1 MLDRIKTFLEENCP
15 HLSGRRL
22 SVNFLAENA
31 GALGLAAVSCKPVV
45 RAYADGGALRQFQFK
60 LVARVPFDDDAEDA
74 LSWQKLIDGITD
86 FLEKASAQG
95 IFPALTKGDI
105 PRAFAIIER
114 CAPLSNNTKTARL
127 QATCS
132 LLYETKGC

>member
-1 MLDRIKTFLEENCP
+1 MLDTIKTFLEENCP
-15 HLSGRRL
+15 LLSGKRL
-22 SVNFLAENA
+22 SVNFLPETP

-45 RAYADGGALRQFQFK
+45 QQYADGGQLRQFQF
-60 LVARVPFDDDAEDA
+60 LLTVRASFDGDAEDA
-74 LSWQKLIDGITD
+74 CFSQALLGGITE

-95 IFPALTKGDI
+95 NFPALSNGNI
-105 PRAFAIIER
+105 PREFAVIAR
-114 CAPLSNNTKTARL
+114 CALLSNNTKTARL

>member
-1 MLDRIKTFLEENCP
+1 MLDIVKTFLEENCP

-31 GALGLAAVSCKPVV
+31 GALGLSAVSCKPVV
-45 RAYADGGALRQFQFK
+45 RAYADGGALRQFQFM
-60 LVARVPFDDDAEDA
+60 LTARVPFDDDAEDA
-74 LSWQKLIDGITD
+74 LEPQALIDGITD
-86 FLEKASAQG
+86 FLENTSAQG
-95 IFPALTKGDI
+95 IFPALSKGNI
-105 PRAFAIIER
+105 PREFFVIER

>member
-15 HLSGRRL
+15 CLSGKRL
-22 SVNFLAENA
+22 SVNFLAETP

-45 RAYADGGALRQFQFK
+45 RAYADGGQLRQFQF
-60 LVARVPFDDDAEDA
+60 LLSVRASFDDDAEDA
-74 LSWQKLIDGITD
+74 FLSQKLIDGITE
-86 FLEKASAQG
+86 FLENTSAQG
-95 IFPALTKGDI
+95 SLPALSNGNI
-105 PRAFAIIER
+105 PREFLVLAR
-114 CAPLSNNTKTARL
+114 CALLSNNTKTARL

>member
-1 MLDRIKTFLEENCP
+1 MLDTIKTFLEENCP
-15 HLSGRRL
+15 HLSGKRL
-22 SVNFLAENA
+22 SVNFLAEQP
-31 GALGLAAVSCKPVV
+31 GALGLTAVSCKPVV
-45 RAYADGGALRQFQFK
+45 QKYADGGQLRQFQFM
-60 LVARVPFDDDAEDA
+60 LSARAPFDDDAEDA
-74 LSWQKLIDGITD
+74 LLSQGLIGGITD

-95 IFPALTKGDI
+95 IFPALSNGNI
-105 PRAFAIIER
+105 PREFAVLSR

>member
-1 MLDRIKTFLEENCP
+1 MLDTIKTFLEENCP
-15 HLSGRRL
+15 CLSGKRL
-22 SVNFLAENA
+22 SVNFLAEQP
-31 GALGLAAVSCKPVV
+31 GALGLTAVSCKPVV
-45 RAYADGGALRQFQFK
+45 QKYADGGALRQFQFV
-60 LVARVPFDDDAEDA
+60 LSFRVPFDDDAEDA
-74 LSWQKLIDGITD
+74 LASQALMDGITE

-95 IFPALTKGDI
+95 VLPALSEGNI
-105 PRAFAIIER
+105 PRGFSVIEQ

>member
-15 HLSGRRL
+15 CLSGKRL
-22 SVNFLAENA
+22 SVNFLAETP

-45 RAYADGGALRQFQFK
+45 RAYADGGQLCQFQFV
-60 LVARVPFDDDAEDA
+60 LSARAPFDDDAEDA
-74 LSWQKLIDGITD
+74 LISQGLLDGITE
-86 FLEKASAQG
+86 FLEQTSAQG
-95 IFPALTKGDI
+95 IFPTLSNGDI
-105 PRAFAIIER
+105 PREFAVLSR
-114 CAPLSNNTKTARL
+114 CALLSNNTKTARL